1 MTPLTKAATEARAL
15 AADILTG
22 KYDASGPWL
31 NTYNFQPSEWRDA
44 AQYLVDTDDCDELL
58 YMMAVEQATE
68 RDGYQSKAWA
78 DEADYRYDCARNA
91 AMVAEWERRA

>member
-1 MTPLTKAATEARAL
+1 MTTTEARAL

-22 KYDASGPWL
+22 KYDAFGPWL

-68 RDGYQSKAWA
+68 RDGFSGDDDCDDMFWRDSSYAI
-78 DEADYRYDCARNA
+78 DRGMGEAA
-91 AMVAEWERRA
+91 